1 MISRA
6 DYNIL
11 KNFDPQH
18 KLPGIID
25 AITGAQILFQND
37 FTLPVPT
44 KFNLVVVQWFEN
56 PTTWNFTVT
65 ASVVPGE
72 PQMRM
77 ITKISWT

>member
-11 KNFDPQH
+11 KNFDPNN
-18 KLPGIID
+18 KLPGFIG
-25 AITGAQILFQND
+25 AIGQAQALYQSEFV
-37 FTLPVPT
+37 LPVPT

-56 PTTWNFTVT
+56 PNTWNFTVT
-65 ASVVPGE
+65 ATVVPGE
-72 PQMRM
+72 PQMRL